1 MSPFHSGVLV
11 REIITMKLAGNPISI
26 LLRFL
31 FLLQTE
37 FFCFEVFAKVLKT
50 LKYGQKCRIN
60 LNYLKTGLSIIFF
73 MQFGRRI
80 KGKQHKTRQ
89 FREGY

>member
-1 MSPFHSGVLV
+1 
-11 REIITMKLAGNPISI
+11 MKFTGNPRLIV
-26 LLRFL
+26 LRSL
-31 FLLQTE
+31 FLLQTD

-50 LKYGQKCRIN
+50 LKYGQKCRLN
-60 LNYLKTGLSIIFF
+60 LNYLKTGLPIIFS
-73 MQFGRRI
+73 MQFGRKI

>member
-1 MSPFHSGVLV
+1 MKFTGKPRLKVL
-11 REIITMKLAGNPISI
+11 RS
-26 LLRFL
+26 L

-50 LKYGQKCRIN
+50 LKYGQKCRLN
-60 LNYLKTGLSIIFF
+60 LNYLKTGLPIIFS
-73 MQFGRRI
+73 MQFGRKI

>member
-1 MSPFHSGVLV
+1 
-11 REIITMKLAGNPISI
+11 MKFTGNPRLIV
-26 LLRFL
+26 LRSL
-31 FLLQTE
+31 FLLETD

-50 LKYGQKCRIN
+50 LKYGQKRRLN
-60 LNYLKTGLSIIFF
+60 LNYLKTGLPIIFS
-73 MQFGRRI
+73 MQFGRKI

>member
-1 MSPFHSGVLV
+1 
-11 REIITMKLAGNPISI
+11 MKFTGNPRLIV
-26 LLRFL
+26 LRSL

-50 LKYGQKCRIN
+50 LKYGQKCRLN
-60 LNYLKTGLSIIFF
+60 LNYLKTGLPIIFS
-73 MQFGRRI
+73 MQFGRKI
-80 KGKQHKTRQ
+80 KGEQHKTRQ

>member
-1 MSPFHSGVLV
+1 MRF
-11 REIITMKLAGNPISI
+11 TGNPRLIV
-26 LLRFL
+26 LRSL

-37 FFCFEVFAKVLKT
+37 FFCLEVFAKVLKT

-60 LNYLKTGLSIIFF
+60 LNYLKTGLSIIFSV
-73 MQFGRRI
+73 QFGRKI
-80 KGKQHKTRQ
+80 KGKQLKTRQ

>member
-1 MSPFHSGVLV
+1 
-11 REIITMKLAGNPISI
+11 MKFTGNPRLIV
-26 LLRFL
+26 LRSL

-60 LNYLKTGLSIIFF
+60 LNYLKTGLSIIFSV
-73 MQFGRRI
+73 QFGRKI

>member
-1 MSPFHSGVLV
+1 MKFTGDPRLIVL
-11 REIITMKLAGNPISI
+11 RS
-26 LLRFL
+26 L

-50 LKYGQKCRIN
+50 LKYGQKCRLN
-60 LNYLKTGLSIIFF
+60 LNYMKTGLLIIFS
-73 MQFGRRI
+73 MQFGRKI

>member
-1 MSPFHSGVLV
+1 MRF
-11 REIITMKLAGNPISI
+11 TGNPRLIV
-26 LLRFL
+26 LRSL

-60 LNYLKTGLSIIFF
+60 LNYLKTGLSIIFSV
-73 MQFGRRI
+73 QFGRKI
-80 KGKQHKTRQ
+80 KGKQLKTRQ

>member
-1 MSPFHSGVLV
+1 
-11 REIITMKLAGNPISI
+11 MKFTGNPRLIV
-26 LLRFL
+26 LRSL

-50 LKYGQKCRIN
+50 LKYGQKCRLN
-60 LNYLKTGLSIIFF
+60 LNYLKTGLPIIFSL
-73 MQFGRRI
+73 QFGRKI

>member
-1 MSPFHSGVLV
+1 
-11 REIITMKLAGNPISI
+11 MKFTGNPRLI
-26 LLRFL
+26 LLRSL

-37 FFCFEVFAKVLKT
+37 FFCFEIFAKVRKT

-60 LNYLKTGLSIIFF
+60 LNYLKTGLSIIFS

-89 FREGY
+89 LRDGY

>member
-1 MSPFHSGVLV
+1 
-11 REIITMKLAGNPISI
+11 MKFTGNPRLIV
-26 LLRFL
+26 LRSL

-50 LKYGQKCRIN
+50 LKYGQKCRLN
-60 LNYLKTGLSIIFF
+60 LNYMKTGLLIIFS
-73 MQFGRRI
+73 MQFGRKI

>member
-1 MSPFHSGVLV
+1 MRFTGNRRLIVL
-11 REIITMKLAGNPISI
+11 RS
-26 LLRFL
+26 L

-60 LNYLKTGLSIIFF
+60 LNYLKTGLSIIFSV
-73 MQFGRRI
+73 QFGRKI
-80 KGKQHKTRQ
+80 KGKQLKTRQ

>member
-1 MSPFHSGVLV
+1 
-11 REIITMKLAGNPISI
+11 MKFTGNPRLIV
-26 LLRFL
+26 LRSL

-50 LKYGQKCRIN
+50 LKYGQKCRLN
-60 LNYLKTGLSIIFF
+60 LNYLKTGLPIIFS
-73 MQFGRRI
+73 MQFGRKI

>member
-1 MSPFHSGVLV
+1 MRF
-11 REIITMKLAGNPISI
+11 TGNPRLIV
-26 LLRFL
+26 LRSP

-37 FFCFEVFAKVLKT
+37 FFCLEVFAKVLKT

-60 LNYLKTGLSIIFF
+60 LNYLKTGLSIIFSV
-73 MQFGRRI
+73 QFGRKI
-80 KGKQHKTRQ
+80 KGKQLKTRQ

>member
-1 MSPFHSGVLV
+1 MSF
-11 REIITMKLAGNPISI
+11 TGNPRLIV
-26 LLRFL
+26 LRSL

-37 FFCFEVFAKVLKT
+37 FFCLEVFAKVLKT

-60 LNYLKTGLSIIFF
+60 LNYLKTGLSIIFSV
-73 MQFGRRI
+73 QFGRKI
-80 KGKQHKTRQ
+80 KGKQLKTRQ

>member
-1 MSPFHSGVLV
+1 
-11 REIITMKLAGNPISI
+11 MKFTGNPRLIV
-26 LLRFL
+26 LRSL

-37 FFCFEVFAKVLKT
+37 FFCFEVFAKFRKT

-60 LNYLKTGLSIIFF
+60 LNYLKTGLSIIFC
-73 MQFGRRI
+73 MQFGRKI

>member
-1 MSPFHSGVLV
+1 MEFTGHPRLIVL
-11 REIITMKLAGNPISI
+11 RS
-26 LLRFL
+26 L

-60 LNYLKTGLSIIFF
+60 LNYLKTGLSIIFS
-73 MQFGRRI
+73 MQFGRKI
-80 KGKQHKTRQ
+80 KGKQLKTRQ

>member
-1 MSPFHSGVLV
+1 
-11 REIITMKLAGNPISI
+11 MKFTGNPRLIV
-26 LLRFL
+26 LRSL
-31 FLLQTE
+31 FLLETD

-50 LKYGQKCRIN
+50 LKYGQKCRLN
-60 LNYLKTGLSIIFF
+60 LNYLKTGLPIIFS
-73 MQFGRRI
+73 MQFGRKI

>member
-1 MSPFHSGVLV
+1 
-11 REIITMKLAGNPISI
+11 MKFTGNPRLIVLSS
-26 LLRFL
+26 L

-50 LKYGQKCRIN
+50 LKYGQKCRLN
-60 LNYLKTGLSIIFF
+60 LNYLKTGLPIIFS
-73 MQFGRRI
+73 MQFGRKI
-80 KGKQHKTRQ
+80 KGKQPKTRQ

>member
-1 MSPFHSGVLV
+1 MRF
-11 REIITMKLAGNPISI
+11 TGNPRLIV
-26 LLRFL
+26 LRSL

-60 LNYLKTGLSIIFF
+60 LNYLKTGLSIIFSV
-73 MQFGRRI
+73 QFGRKV
-80 KGKQHKTRQ
+80 KGKQLKTRQ

>member
-1 MSPFHSGVLV
+1 
-11 REIITMKLAGNPISI
+11 MKFTGNPRLIVLSS
-26 LLRFL
+26 L

-50 LKYGQKCRIN
+50 LKYGQKCRLN
-60 LNYLKTGLSIIFF
+60 LNYLKTGLPIIFS
-73 MQFGRRI
+73 MQFGRKI

>member
-1 MSPFHSGVLV
+1 
-11 REIITMKLAGNPISI
+11 MKFTGNPRLIV
-26 LLRFL
+26 LRSL
-31 FLLQTE
+31 VLLQTE

-50 LKYGQKCRIN
+50 LKYGQKCRLN
-60 LNYLKTGLSIIFF
+60 LNYLKTGLPIIFS
-73 MQFGRRI
+73 MQFGRKI

>member
-1 MSPFHSGVLV
+1 
-11 REIITMKLAGNPISI
+11 MKFTGNPRLI
-26 LLRFL
+26 LLRSL

-60 LNYLKTGLSIIFF
+60 LNYLKTGLSIIFSV
-73 MQFGRRI
+73 QFGRKI

>member
-1 MSPFHSGVLV
+1 
-11 REIITMKLAGNPISI
+11 MKFTGNPR
-26 LLRFL
+26 LKVLRSL

-50 LKYGQKCRIN
+50 LKYGQKCRLN
-60 LNYLKTGLSIIFF
+60 LNYLKTGLPIIFS
-73 MQFGRRI
+73 MQFGRKI